1 MTDDLDLYRAAKL
14 LMDRDGKDAAFV
26 AARREAEL
34 AAKGDIEGVAAWRGI
49 RRAIEELQRGREPGE
64 ALN

>member
-1 MTDDLDLYRAAKL
+1 
-14 LMDRDGKDAAFV
+14 MDRDGKDAAFV
-26 AARREAEL
+26 AARGEAEQATNADL
-34 AAKGDIEGVAAWRGI
+34 EGVAAWHAI

>member
-1 MTDDLDLYRAAKL
+1 MTSDPDIHRAAKL

-26 AARREAEL
+26 AGRREAEL
-34 AAKGDIEGVAAWRGI
+34 ASRGDIEGVAAWRAI
-49 RRAIEELQRGREPGE
+49 RRAIKELQRGREPGE